1 MNENHA
7 NDGATKNRSP
17 FVAGILGIL
26 SPGLGL
32 LYVGK
37 GRMALLTPIFM
48 LLLIAILSWSRLI
61 LLPVGYWLLIVGLIV
76 FVVGAIV
83 VACRYAGMA
92 TAAPKQCYQ
101 RWYIYILFI
110 VVVQA
115 GFMVME
121 GNSRSTIFGFETHR
135 IPSGSMQPILVA
147 GDFILADSWAYA
159 SQSVEVGD
167 VVTFDYPSRPS
178 QVWIK
183 RVIGLPGDQ
192 IEIVNGVV
200 TVSGVKLDEPYIDMD
215 NNLTTANSSYST
227 VVPQGQY
234 FVLGDNRDNSADS
247 RIWGFVPHENIRA
260 KLVNI
265 WFALDKNGI
274 QFERIGLVN

>member
-1 MNENHA
+1 
-7 NDGATKNRSP
+7 
-17 FVAGILGIL
+17 
-26 SPGLGL
+26 
-32 LYVGK
+32 
-37 GRMALLTPIFM
+37 
-48 LLLIAILSWSRLI
+48 
-61 LLPVGYWLLIVGLIV
+61 
-76 FVVGAIV
+76 
-83 VACRYAGMA
+83 MA